1 MVEDEGAEISELFD
15 LRVLDNGQ
23 VSFACHSFKR
33 IHIEVEV
40 QLGQL
45 GQVSSVVCQKLD
57 EFLKQKSKAERFE
70 LRI

>member
-1 MVEDEGAEISELFD
+1 MVEDEGAKISELFD

-23 VSFACHSFKR
+23 VSFASHSFRR
-33 IHIEVEV
+33 IQVEV